1 MFKRKILCNFA
12 VELQIYIKMNVLN
25 YIHRDISATILEAVR
40 YFPVICLTGP
50 RQSGKS
56 TLIEHLFP
64 TYDKFSLED
73 LNVRDF
79 AQKDPVAFL
88 SQNKNGMILDE
99 VQKVPDLL
107 SFIQGIVDKNPDRKF
122 ILSGSSNFT
131 LINSISQ
138 SLAGRVGMFDLLPM
152 SLSESREVY
161 QNSSLDEII
170 FNGLYPAVCSKKN
183 IAKFYYPSYVRTYLE
198 RDVRELTK
206 IKDAM
211 LFNTFLRLC
220 AGRIGSIFNASELAN
235 EVGVA
240 SNTIKAWLSIL
251 EASYVITLLPPYFS
265 NTNKRL
271 IKSPK
276 LYFCDTG
283 LACYLLDIESP
294 AQLAHDKMR
303 GHLFENLIVAEA
315 LKSRFNQGKRSN
327 LYFYRDSNQNE
338 IDLLMA
344 ENGKLNA
351 LEIKSAMT
359 YTPDFEKTLSKLTT
373 LVKEPIGQKAIVYAG
388 SYENTA
394 ADIQL
399 LNFRKI
405 SSDFP
410 LF

>member
-1 MFKRKILCNFA
+1 
-12 VELQIYIKMNVLN
+12 MNVLN

>member
-1 MFKRKILCNFA
+1 
-12 VELQIYIKMNVLN
+12 MNVLN
-25 YIHRDISATILEAVR
+25 YIHRDMSATILEAVR

-79 AQKDPVAFL
+79 AKKDPVAFL

-206 IKDAM
+206 IKDVM

-251 EASYVITLLPPYFS
+251 EASYVVTLLPPYFS

-351 LEIKSAMT
+351 LEIKSSMT

-410 LF
+410 MF

>member
-1 MFKRKILCNFA
+1 
-12 VELQIYIKMNVLN
+12 MNVLN
-25 YIHRDISATILEAVR
+25 YIHRDMSATILEAVR

-79 AQKDPVAFL
+79 AKKDPVAFL

-152 SLSESREVY
+152 SLSESHEVY

-170 FNGLYPAVCSKKN
+170 FNGLYPAVCSGKN

-206 IKDAM
+206 IKDVM

-240 SNTIKAWLSIL
+240 SNTIRAWLSIL

-410 LF
+410 MF